1 VRSIRL
7 AKTLAWL
14 SAGVGACLFAL
25 AFNRSPIPRLLGAKH
40 VLLVGPT
47 IDVMVVIFAYAYMF
61 LAYAGKLDPV
71 VAWAANAWQKGDY
84 ESALFR
90 LLLFSWRGRRAPF
103 MAFLL
108 TSADLPDRAYAVA
121 THSKLDE
128 TDMEEP
134 SYNLDFAAGRAA
146 LAQGKLDA
154 ARRHLDR
161 LYERFPGSA
170 LARYALGDLLLW
182 QSVEPD
188 RANQLLTDALA
199 DAARK
204 DLPHWTRLG
213 MEAEL
218 RASYAWS
225 LAAKGEPE
233 DLQYSLDLAIQLA
246 GGNAPVRAAVELRL
260 GHALRAM
267 QHPTM
272 AREHWRAA
280 REIDPHGWAGR
291 QAARELEIR
300 RQPGIPA

>member
-14 SAGVGACLFAL
+14 SAGVGACLFTL
-25 AFNRSPIPRLLGAKH
+25 AINRSPIPRLLGARH

-47 IDVMVVIFAYAYMF
+47 IYVMVVFFAYSYLF
-61 LAYAGKLDPV
+61 LTYAGKFDPV
-71 VAWAANAWQKGDY
+71 VAWATNAWQKGDY
-84 ESALFR
+84 ESEVFR
-90 LLLFSWRGRRAPF
+90 LHLFSWRGRRAPF

-128 TDMEEP
+128 TDIEEP

-146 LAQGKLDA
+146 LAQGNLDA

-161 LYERFPGSA
+161 LYGRFPSSA

-182 QSVEPD
+182 EHIKPD
-188 RANQLLTDALA
+188 RANQLLSDAWPTPLEKTFRIGRA
-199 DAARK
+199 
-204 DLPHWTRLG
+204 LG

-225 LAAKGEPE
+225 LAVIGEPE
-233 DLQYSLDLAIQLA
+233 DVQYSLDLAIQLA
-246 GGNAPVRAAVELRL
+246 GGNTPVRAAVELRL
-260 GHALRAM
+260 VMLCE
-267 QHPTM
+267 P
-272 AREHWRAA
+272 
-280 REIDPHGWAGR
+280 
-291 QAARELEIR
+291 
-300 RQPGIPA
+300 